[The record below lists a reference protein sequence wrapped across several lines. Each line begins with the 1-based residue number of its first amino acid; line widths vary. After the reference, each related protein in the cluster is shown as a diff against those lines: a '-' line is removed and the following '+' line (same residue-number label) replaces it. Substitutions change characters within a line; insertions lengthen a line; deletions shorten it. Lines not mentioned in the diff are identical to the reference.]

1 MRGDP
6 KLWAIAGRFSALGLE
21 MGLSLA
27 IGFFSGR
34 WLDARLGT
42 KPYLA
47 LTGFFLGI
55 VAAGLALYRV
65 GRSVQRKLDEDAKRE
80 RADHPDEPHQP

>member
-27 IGFFSGR
+27 IGFFMGR
-34 WLDARLGT
+34 YADAKLGT
-42 KPYLA
+42 KPYLTIA
-47 LTGFFLGI
+47 GFVFGI
-55 VAAGLALYRV
+55 VAAFLAVYRV
-65 GRSVQRKLDEDAKRE
+65 GRSVQKKLDQDAAKE
-80 RADHPDEPHQP
+80 RAERGDPPAA